1 MPTGALYFNPATKAA
16 FAQPV
21 AETDSK
27 RGIKA
32 TDNPRSTE
40 NNVGLSA
47 QKKNAQNND
56 RVAPELLPGDS
67 Q

>member
-1 MPTGALYFNPATKAA
+1 MPTGALYFNPATKARLSHSLLQKLIQKGGKSDG
-16 FAQPV
+16 QPV
-21 AETDSK
+21 
-27 RGIKA
+27 
-32 TDNPRSTE
+32 STQ